1 MRGLRPIPL
10 GLAVV
15 AALAGPWAGAAGAA
29 ERPVDR
35 VLVVSVP
42 TVTWRDLEDADLP
55 ALEGLLDRSAVADL
69 STRSVVRSTSA
80 GDGYTTIGSGT
91 RARGRSS
98 LDGLVFERGEDYGGV
113 PAEEAFRQRVGR
125 APDTPVFSLTQPSV
139 VERNDALPYDAE
151 VGALGVALQEAGV
164 NRAVVANA
172 DTTAEGVPGSGPTA
186 YGRTAGVSLMGP
198 DGGLPAGAVGPELL
212 RRDPEAPYG
221 QRLDVDAVDRAFRAA
236 WTPRSVV
243 LVEASDLVRA
253 DAFRPVAT
261 SDQRRVQHQAALAAT
276 DELVGRLLSSVDP
289 ERDAVLVV
297 GPYHTRGRV
306 HLTVA
311 GLSAPGVE
319 PGVLRSA
326 STRRAGFVTLVDVA
340 PTVLDQLHVD
350 RPDSM
355 EGRPMERVSGGGSA
369 ESRRE
374 WLADE
379 DDAALF
385 RDRLVGPASALFVIL
400 NLLLWPVAVLEP
412 VRSRRRLCQA
422 VEVAALGMLGF
433 LPFTY
438 LAGLFPFH
446 EWGEGAYW
454 AFVLLGGLALGAAA
468 QVIGRRR
475 AIDPLLLALGAV
487 FGLLVVDVLLGAN
500 LQLNTV
506 FGYSP
511 TVAGRF
517 AGLGN
522 LAFAQLAASALLL
535 AGVAGGR
542 IRGTRGAVVGVGLVV
557 LALVIDGSPL
567 WGSDVGGALTL
578 VPAAGLTASL
588 LLGWRLRLRSVLVW
602 GLSAVVLV
610 VGFGLLDLARPADDR
625 THLGR
630 LFERVGSDGWDSFET
645 VVVRK
650 LQANLSVLT
659 SSVWTLMVPLALAV
673 AAYLLWVAPGRLRRL
688 RDEPAV
694 RTALPGLGVA
704 GLLGFALNDSGIAV
718 PGMLLG
724 VVGASLAYLLVRT
737 T

>member
-1 MRGLRPIPL
+1 
-10 GLAVV
+10 
-15 AALAGPWAGAAGAA
+15 
-29 ERPVDR
+29 
-35 VLVVSVP
+35 
-42 TVTWRDLEDADLP
+42 
-55 ALEGLLDRSAVADL
+55 
-69 STRSVVRSTSA
+69 
-80 GDGYTTIGSGT
+80 
-91 RARGRSS
+91 
-98 LDGLVFERGEDYGGV
+98 
-113 PAEEAFRQRVGR
+113 
-125 APDTPVFSLTQPSV
+125 
-139 VERNDALPYDAE
+139 
-151 VGALGVALQEAGV
+151 
-164 NRAVVANA
+164 
-172 DTTAEGVPGSGPTA
+172 
-186 YGRTAGVSLMGP
+186 
-198 DGGLPAGAVGPELL
+198 
-212 RRDPEAPYG
+212 
-221 QRLDVDAVDRAFRAA
+221 
-236 WTPRSVV
+236 
-243 LVEASDLVRA
+243 
-253 DAFRPVAT
+253 
-261 SDQRRVQHQAALAAT
+261 
-276 DELVGRLLSSVDP
+276 
-289 ERDAVLVV
+289 
-297 GPYHTRGRV
+297 
-306 HLTVA
+306 
-311 GLSAPGVE
+311 
-319 PGVLRSA
+319 
-326 STRRAGFVTLVDVA
+326 
-340 PTVLDQLHVD
+340 
-350 RPDSM
+350 M
-355 EGRPMERVSGGGSA
+355 EGRPFERVEQGGSA
-369 ESRRE
+369 ASRRS

-412 VRSRRRLCQA
+412 VRSRRALRQV

-438 LAGLFPFH
+438 LAGLLPFH
-446 EWGEGAYW
+446 HWGDGAYW

-475 AIDPLLLALGAV
+475 DVDPIMLALGAV

-535 AGVAGGR
+535 AGVLAGR
-542 IRGTRGAVVGVGLVV
+542 IPGRRGAVAGLALIAVALVV
-557 LALVIDGSPL
+557 DGAPM
-567 WGSDVGGALTL
+567 WGADVGGALTL

-588 LLGWRLRLRSVLVW
+588 LMGWRLRLRSALIW
-602 GLSAVVLV
+602 GLTAVGV
-610 VGFGLLDLARPADDR
+610 VVVFGLVDLARPADDR

-630 LFERVGSDGWDSFET
+630 LFERIGTDGWGAFET

-688 RDEPAV
+688 RDVPAV
-694 RTALPGLGVA
+694 RTTLPGLGVA
-704 GLLGFALNDSGIAV
+704 GILGFALNDSGIAV

>member
-1 MRGLRPIPL
+1 MRRFV
-10 GLAVV
+10 LATVV
-15 AALAGPWAGAAGAA
+15 ALLLAASWAPAAGAQ
-29 ERPVDR
+29 EQPVDR
-35 VLVVSVP
+35 VLVLSLP
-42 TVTWRDLEDADLP
+42 TVTWGDLEEADLP
-55 ALEGLLDRSAVADL
+55 ALAGLLERSAVGDL

-80 GDGYTTIGSGT
+80 GDGYTTVGAGT
-91 RARGRSS
+91 RARGRGI
-98 LDGLVFERGEDYGGV
+98 LDGLSFEQGEDFGGI
-113 PAEEAFRQRVGR
+113 PADVAYQQRVGVV
-125 APDTPVFSLTQPSV
+125 PPGPIFSLTQPSI
-139 VERNDALPYDAE
+139 VERNESLRYDAE
-151 VGALGVALQEAGV
+151 VGALATALDAAGV
-164 NRAVVANA
+164 GRAVVANA
-172 DTTAEGVPGSGPTA
+172 DSTAREGEDSGPGG
-186 YGRTAGVSLMGP
+186 YGRTAALALMGP
-198 DGGLPAGAVGPELL
+198 TGGLPAGAVGPELL
-212 RRDPEAPYG
+212 ESDPMAPYG
-221 QRLDVDAVDRAFRAA
+221 RRLDVDAAAEAFTEV
-236 WTPRSVV
+236 WQDRSVV

-253 DAFRPVAT
+253 DAFRSLAT
-261 SDQRRVQHQAALAAT
+261 SDQRRVHRDAALAAT
-276 DELVGRLLSSVDP
+276 DELVGRLLGEVDP
-289 ERDAVLVV
+289 ERDAVVVV

-311 GLSAPGVE
+311 GVSAPGFE
-319 PGVLRSA
+319 DGVLRSA

-340 PTVLDQLHVD
+340 PTILDLLDVD

-355 EGRPMERVSGGGSA
+355 EGRPFERVGSDHTGD
-369 ESRRE
+369 ERMS
-374 WLADE
+374 WLAEEDE
-379 DDAALF
+379 AALF

-400 NLLLWPVAVLEP
+400 NLLLWPIAVLEP
-412 VRSRRRLCQA
+412 VRSRPNLRQV

-438 LAGLFPFH
+438 LAGLLPFH
-446 EWGEGAYW
+446 RWGEGPYW
-454 AFVLLGGLALGAAA
+454 AFVLLGGLGLGAGAL
-468 QVIGRRR
+468 VVGRRR
-475 AIDPLLLALGAV
+475 AVDPLLLALGAV
-487 FGLLVVDVLLGAN
+487 LGLLVVDVVLGAT

-522 LAFAQLAASALLL
+522 LAFAQLAGSALLL
-535 AGVAGGR
+535 AGVVAGR
-542 IRGTRGAVVGVGLVV
+542 IPGRRGVLLAVGLLVV
-557 LALVIDGSPL
+557 ALVADGSPF

-578 VPAAGLTASL
+578 IPAAGLTASL
-588 LLGWRLRLRSVLVW
+588 ILGWRPRLRNALLW
-602 GLSAVVLV
+602 GLSAVAV
-610 VGFGLLDLARPADDR
+610 VVVFGLLDLARPADDR

-630 LFERVGSDGWDSFET
+630 LFERVADDGWSAFET

-688 RDEPAV
+688 RDEPAL

-718 PGMLLG
+718 PGMMLG